1 MFFQVVTEDGYILS
15 VQRIPGGRVG
25 VGGNGDTKRQPVLIQ
40 HGVLV
45 VSAYLLLLC
54 ACGMHG

>member
-1 MFFQVVTEDGYILS
+1 VVTKDGYILS

-45 VSAYLLLLC
+45 VSVYILLLY
-54 ACGMHG
+54 AYGMRG

>member
-1 MFFQVVTEDGYILS
+1 VVTEDGYILS

-45 VSAYLLLLC
+45 VSAYLLLLY